1 MYFYPLSNH
10 LGSLK
15 NLFES
20 VCAFKVKSEFAK
32 KEETEVPGENSH
44 KARIRTNNKHAHVWY

>member
-1 MYFYPLSNH
+1 MYSYPLSNH

-20 VCAFKVKSEFAK
+20 VCAFMLKSEFAK
-32 KEETEVPGENSH
+32 KKKRKLKYLEKILTKQEQEPT
-44 KARIRTNNKHAHVWY
+44 TNIWH

>member
-15 NLFES
+15 DLFES
-20 VCAFKVKSEFAK
+20 VCAFKVKFGICK
-32 KEETEVPGENSH
+32 KRGN
-44 KARIRTNNKHAHVWY
+44 

>member
-10 LGSLK
+10 FIGSLK

-20 VCAFKVKSEFAK
+20 VCAFKVKFGICK
-32 KEETEVPGENSH
+32 KRGN
-44 KARIRTNNKHAHVWY
+44 

>member
-20 VCAFKVKSEFAK
+20 VCAFKVKLEFAK
-32 KEETEVPGENSH
+32 KKRGN
-44 KARIRTNNKHAHVWY
+44 

>member
-32 KEETEVPGENSH
+32 TKRKLKYLEKILTKQEQEPT
-44 KARIRTNNKHAHVWY
+44 TNIWH

>member
-32 KEETEVPGENSH
+32 KKRKLKYREEILTKQE
-44 KARIRTNNKHAHVWY
+44 